1 MTSAVAPLPAGT
13 RVLHIG
19 PHKTGTTTLQAAFH
33 QSREALEAQGVH
45 YAGKRAHSMAAAMA
59 AAMDLSLPTMATA
72 PTERWEELVAEVH
85 ASTAD
90 QVVLSS
96 EFYADAAPPR
106 IRAIVDAL
114 GREQTHVVVTLRPLH
129 RILPSQWQQYM
140 QNRFVISYPD
150 WLHEMLVDTE
160 QTQVT
165 PSFWRRHR
173 HDRLIRRWVDEVGPD
188 HLSVVVVDERDKT
201 MLTTA
206 FEQLLSVAP
215 GTLQSTGTANRS
227 LTFPEVEL
235 LRELNR
241 HWRARGWSEADYTR
255 LVRFGAARY
264 LQQRRPDPAEER
276 LLTPQWAVDR
286 ALEVQRE
293 MVADIGRTV
302 TRVVGDLGSLADPSL
317 VKDVGENLPVT
328 AVPADVAARLTAGLV
343 KAVTD
348 VPRKDAGDNRVVGE
362 LEAGARARPPG
373 ARAPD
378 TASAGQ
384 TNASDGGL
392 RARLRALAQ
401 RLGSGG

>member
-1 MTSAVAPLPAGT
+1 MTSAVAPLPPGT

-33 QSREALEAQGVH
+33 QSREALAAQGVH
-45 YAGKRAHSMAAAMA
+45 YAGRRAHSMAAAMA
-59 AAMDLSLPTMATA
+59 AAMDQSLPTMATA
-72 PTERWEELVAEVH
+72 PIERWEELVAEVRGS
-85 ASTAD
+85 AAD
-90 QVVLSS
+90 QVVISS
-96 EFYADAAPPR
+96 EFYADASPQR

-114 GREQTHVVVTLRPLH
+114 GREETHVVVTLRPLH

-140 QNRFVISYPD
+140 QNRFVISYTD
-150 WLHEMLVDTE
+150 WLHEMLLNTE
-160 QTQVT
+160 QTAVT

-173 HDRLIRRWVDEVGPD
+173 HDRLVRRWVDEVGPD

-215 GTLQSTGTANRS
+215 GTLQSEETANRS
-227 LTFPEVEL
+227 LTLAEVEL
-235 LRELNR
+235 LREFNR
-241 HWRARGWSEADYTR
+241 QWRERGWGEADYTR
-255 LVRFGAARY
+255 LVRFGAARH

-293 MVADIGRTV
+293 MVADIERTV

-317 VKDVGENLPVT
+317 VKDVGDNRPVT
-328 AVPADVAARLTAGLV
+328 AVPGDVAARLAAGLV

-362 LEAGARARPPG
+362 LEAGARRRPPG
-373 ARAPD
+373 VVRESGPA
-378 TASAGQ
+378 ASA
-384 TNASDGGL
+384 APAAKPAL
-392 RARLRALAQ
+392 LARVRS
-401 RLGSGG
+401 RLGGGSRDS